1 MNIKQII
8 ASAGRN
14 RHTII
19 LTAREKDGSVET
31 REAEPYSYR
40 IEKGREHFYMLRYSE
55 AGYAQIPCLEHHRR
69 PRNREHLCAQMA
81 GRGMSL
87 MAGRL

>member
-1 MNIKQII
+1 MSIKQII

-19 LTAREKDGSVET
+19 LTAREKDGSIET

-40 IEKGREHFYMLRYSE
+40 NEKGREYFYCYDVHKRGTRKFLVSNIISVE
-55 AGYAQIPCLEHHRR
+55 ETESTFV
-69 PRNREHLCAQMA
+69 PRWPVEV
-81 GRGMSL
+81 
-87 MAGRL
+87 

>member
-1 MNIKQII
+1 MSIKQTI

-19 LTAREKDGSVET
+19 LTAREKDGSIET

-40 IEKGREHFYMLRYSE
+40 FEKGRQYLYCYDIRKQ
-55 AGYAQIPCLEHHRR
+55 GIRR
-69 PRNREHLCAQMA
+69 FLVSNIISVVETNNMFVPRWPVEV
-81 GRGMSL
+81 
-87 MAGRL
+87 

>member
-1 MNIKQII
+1 MSIKQTI

-19 LTAREKDGSVET
+19 LTAREKDGSVEI

-40 IEKGREHFYMLRYSE
+40 IEKGREYFYCYDVHKGGTRKFLVSNIISVE
-55 AGYAQIPCLEHHRR
+55 ETENTFV
-69 PRNREHLCAQMA
+69 PRWPVEV
-81 GRGMSL
+81 
-87 MAGRL
+87 

>member
-1 MNIKQII
+1 MSIKQII

-19 LTAREKDGSVET
+19 LTAREKDGSIQT

-40 IEKGREHFYMLRYSE
+40 NEKSREYSYCYDVHKE
-55 AGYAQIPCLEHHRR
+55 VPANSLPRALLLLKKPGIP
-69 PRNREHLCAQMA
+69 LC
-81 GRGMSL
+81 RGGL
-87 MAGRL
+87 

>member
-1 MNIKQII
+1 MSIKQTI

-19 LTAREKDGSVET
+19 LTAREKDGSIET

-40 IEKGREHFYMLRYSE
+40 FEKGRQYLYCYDILKQDIRKFLVSNIVSVKETNNTFM
-55 AGYAQIPCLEHHRR
+55 
-69 PRNREHLCAQMA
+69 PRWPVEV
-81 GRGMSL
+81 
-87 MAGRL
+87 

>member
-1 MNIKQII
+1 MNVKQII

-19 LTAREKDGSVET
+19 LTAREKDGTIET

-40 IEKGREHFYMLRYSE
+40 IEKGHQYFYCYDIHKQGVRKFLVSGIISVVE
-55 AGYAQIPCLEHHRR
+55 TDNTFL
-69 PRNREHLCAQMA
+69 PRWPVEI
-81 GRGMSL
+81 
-87 MAGRL
+87 